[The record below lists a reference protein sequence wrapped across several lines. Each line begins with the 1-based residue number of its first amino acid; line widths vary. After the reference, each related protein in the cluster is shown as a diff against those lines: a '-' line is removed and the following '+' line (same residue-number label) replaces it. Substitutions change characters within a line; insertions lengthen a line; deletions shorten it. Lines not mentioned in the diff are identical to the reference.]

1 VTTPFWTRSAALS
14 PSLTGYLP
22 ETDASGKEKWPKG
35 DEKVWK
41 AGMRNVDKGAYV
53 FFNIYT

>member
-1 VTTPFWTRSAALS
+1 M
-14 PSLTGYLP
+14 P

-41 AGMRNVDKGAYV
+41 AGMRSVDEGV
-53 FFNIYT
+53 

>member
-1 VTTPFWTRSAALS
+1 MTI
-14 PSLTGYLP
+14 GYLP

-41 AGMRNVDKGAYV
+41 AGMRTVDKGV
-53 FFNIYT
+53 YTHIFYIFTS